1 MPNSLT
7 WLTEFL
13 EIVCSEVLEDTPEQ
27 FDIAK
32 QKLVDNYSPGKRHKY
47 SRIALLLRSP
57 HFNECT
63 SDQFDTARENFR
75 YIESCYSKF
84 VSNEEHRK
92 WIEKLFDYLELEI
105 DRIIN
110 VDRKLKNMQDRMN
123 SYGTTLRFLQDSEES
138 RKQIPVLAAQMSE
151 MTTKA
156 MSDSED
162 AIAKATKA
170 MSDSEDAVKKVTEV
184 LKKAQKASDKA
195 QKASAKVKEFNT
207 QSITIL
213 SIFTAVVFAFT
224 GGFTM
229 LGSAF
234 SNLIGISRNESLLLI
249 ALVLIVGCI
258 LLDVIYFLIY
268 FIGRISDIRIGVDC
282 SLDCDNCSEKKKN
295 GRSCGWK
302 KFRHRH
308 FVIKSVNVL
317 VAAIILFILVFNWIS
332 WESSNSQNDAN
343 QTVTVHVIPELTPE
357 ATDVPA
363 TPVPTI
369 EPTPETVTA
378 TPRVEKTISPG
389 NT

>member
-7 WLTEFL
+7 WLAEFL
-13 EIVCSEVLEDTPEQ
+13 EVVCSEVLEDAPEQ
-27 FDIAK
+27 FDIVK
-32 QKLVDNYSPGKRHKY
+32 QKLIDNYSPENRHKY
-47 SRIALLLRSP
+47 SRIASLLRSSR
-57 HFNECT
+57 FNEYT

-84 VSNEEHRK
+84 VSDEDHRK

-110 VDRKLKNMQDRMN
+110 VDRKLK
-123 SYGTTLRFLQDSEES
+123 SVQDSMTRYSTALSLLKDSEKS
-138 RKQIPVLAAQMSE
+138 RNQVLFLTAQLSE
-151 MTTKA
+151 TMAKA
-156 MSDSED
+156 MKDSED
-162 AIAKATKA
+162 AIKKATKA
-170 MSDSEDAVKKVTEV
+170 MKDSEDAVKKAR
-184 LKKAQKASDKA
+184 KI
-195 QKASAKVKEFNT
+195 SAKVKEFNT

-258 LLDVIYFLIY
+258 LLNVIYFLIY